1 MSKYPQFLQYYA
13 LTNLQKPQDHPTFK
27 TIFTKE
33 WVVQLKKRLT
43 YFFEKLYPSGK
54 TPALVVM
61 YDKFIDFLE
70 KQSQV
75 TFADPEDHMEIEE
88 EIVEEDEA
96 LSPQPVVH
104 NSRSF
109 EK

>member
-1 MSKYPQFLQYYA
+1 M
-13 LTNLQKPQDHPTFK
+13 
-27 TIFTKE
+27 
-33 WVVQLKKRLT
+33 
-43 YFFEKLYPSGK
+43 
-54 TPALVVM
+54 VVM